1 MSTHLV
7 KNQKMTKRQMKE
19 DSLVTAA
26 FKATEVWERYGRNIL
41 IGLGAVLLLGL
52 LIFFVLRTRG
62 QAEEKAKGEV
72 FRAMVTLNQG
82 DFTTATPMLKQIVDE
97 APGTNSARDA
107 MLMLGDAYAM
117 QRNPKEAATW
127 YQRFLEKAR
136 GDASLERAGYA
147 GLGTSL
153 EDQGEFAKASDAYAE
168 AAKRGKTVNDRGQ
181 AMLSQARS
189 LLRAGQNPKA
199 IEVYKAVSVLP
210 GLDVTMREMARMHL
224 GELEAAPAAP

>member
-7 KNQKMTKRQMKE
+7 KNQKMTKRQIKE

-26 FKATEVWERYGRNIL
+26 FKATEIWERYGRNIL
-41 IGLGAVLLLGL
+41 VGLGAVVLLGL

-97 APGTNSARDA
+97 APGTKSARDA
-107 MLMLGDAYAM
+107 MLMLGDSYSM
-117 QRNPKEAATW
+117 QRNPKEAASW
-127 YQRFLEKAR
+127 YQKFLEKAR
-136 GDASLERAGYA
+136 GDASLEFAGYT
-147 GLGTSL
+147 GLGTAL
-153 EDQGEFAKASDAYAE
+153 EDQGEFAKAADAYAE
-168 AAKRGKTVNDRGQ
+168 AAKRGKTVNDRGLR
-181 AMLSQARS
+181 MLSQARS
-189 LLRAGQNPKA
+189 LLRGGQNAKA
-199 IEVYKAVSVLP
+199 IEVYKAVAALP
-210 GLDVTMREMARMHL
+210 ALDAVSREAARAHL